1 MIILFELAL
10 TSWTQR
16 MPTKPLIALG
26 YALTGIGFAVT
37 GIATGVPLLVVSVMI
52 WTLGE
57 MVYAPVTGA
66 YVTSLAPAKYRGRY
80 MGLWHMTWSCGML
93 LGPVMGTWIYER
105 SRNAL
110 WLVCLI
116 LGLVGGALAL
126 MKAEP
131 RKATLNV
138 EEAT

>member
-1 MIILFELAL
+1 
-10 TSWTQR
+10 
-16 MPTKPLIALG
+16 
-26 YALTGIGFAVT
+26 
-37 GIATGVPLLVVSVMI
+37 
-52 WTLGE
+52 
-57 MVYAPVTGA
+57 
-66 YVTSLAPAKYRGRY
+66 

-110 WLVCLI
+110 WVVCLI